1 MQKYSTKYKKILK
14 RIFDIC
20 ISVILL
26 ILLSPIFIL
35 LALCIYLA
43 LGRPII
49 FEQIRPGLD
58 SKLFTI
64 LKFRSMAYKIDDE
77 GNPLHDV
84 FRLTRF
90 GKLLRSTSLDELP
103 ELWNV
108 IKGEM
113 SLVGPRPLLVE
124 YLPLYSQ
131 HQLRRH
137 EMKPGITG
145 WAQING
151 RNELSWEER
160 LDLDIWYIDNW
171 SFALDLKILLITV
184 AKVMRRDGIS
194 QSGHVTMQPFTGS
207 SRENDIR

>member
-1 MQKYSTKYKKILK
+1 MQKNSIQHKKILK
-14 RIFDIC
+14 RFFDI
-20 ISVILL
+20 SVSGILL

-35 LALCIYLA
+35 LAISVYLA

-49 FEQIRPGLD
+49 FKQIRPGLD

-64 LKFRSMAYKIDDE
+64 FKFRSMVYKTDNE
-77 GNPLHDV
+77 GNPLYDM
-84 FRLTRF
+84 FRVTPF
-90 GKLLRSTSLDELP
+90 GLLLRSTSLDELP

-113 SLVGPRPLLVE
+113 SLVGPRPLLID

-137 EMKPGITG
+137 EMQPGITG

-160 LDLDIWYIDNW
+160 LDLDVWYIDNW
-171 SFALDLKILLITV
+171 SFALDLKILLITIE
-184 AKVMRRDGIS
+184 KVLRREGIS
-194 QSGHVTMQPFTGS
+194 QSGNVTMEPFTGS
-207 SRENDIR
+207 PKENDLR